1 MNKITLIF
9 LLTFFFSFS
18 SFSQVTV
25 GENGK
30 IELKAGATL
39 DVAGLEITPTSDYDI
54 GSGVTIQK
62 SNTSVTLPNGE
73 SMLRSYYMDPML
85 EGLSGTLVFNY
96 EEDDMNGITHDADM
110 VVVDDSGNS
119 MEYED
124 TDDLDF
130 QITSEFEEPTNFA
143 IVTAEEAT
151 LSVETLDGDMM
162 ISLYPNPTSSIL
174 NIQFDKD
181 LKTTIYN
188 MLGQEIIQSEQKQI
202 DVSGLERGTY
212 IVLIQNLETQ
222 NITNFKLIKE

>member
-1 MNKITLIF
+1 
-9 LLTFFFSFS
+9 
-18 SFSQVTV
+18 
-25 GENGK
+25 
-30 IELKAGATL
+30 
-39 DVAGLEITPTSDYDI
+39 
-54 GSGVTIQK
+54 
-62 SNTSVTLPNGE
+62 
-73 SMLRSYYMDPML
+73 MDPML

-202 DVSGLERGTY
+202 DVSGLQRGTY
-212 IVLIQNLETQ
+212 IVLIQNLETN